1 MAPSESPLYFIDN
14 VHVKQSRLAPSP
26 LSNDRR
32 HLPKTVRCD
41 ALHLQKL
48 SYHTA
53 LSFLR

>member
-1 MAPSESPLYFIDN
+1 MAPSKSPLYFIDN